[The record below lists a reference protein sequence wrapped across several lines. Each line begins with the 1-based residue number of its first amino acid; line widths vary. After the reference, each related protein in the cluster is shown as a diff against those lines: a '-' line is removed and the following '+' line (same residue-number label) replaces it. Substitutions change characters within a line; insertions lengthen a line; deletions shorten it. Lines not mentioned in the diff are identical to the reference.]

1 MFLLSLKSLKG
12 KFFLLITTVVAIVI
26 VFAVISNSE
35 NAENVTPADSHL
47 DYSAETQEEQISFI
61 SQLGLSV
68 EENPSEIKEIL
79 IPYDFDQTYTNYNEI
94 QKQAGLNLEFYK
106 GCTAKKWTY
115 TVTNYPGY
123 EGKNCIKVNLIVYR
137 NRIIGGDICSVELDG
152 FMKGLT
158 KQEL

>member
-12 KFFLLITTVVAIVI
+12 KLFLLITTVVAIVI
-26 VFAVISNSE
+26 IFAVISNSE
-35 NAENVTPADSHL
+35 NAENITPADGPL
-47 DYSAETQEEQISFI
+47 DFSAATEDERLRFI
-61 SQLGLSV
+61 SQLGLTV

-79 IPYDFDQTYTNYNEI
+79 IPDDFDQTYTNYNEI
-94 QKQAGLNLEFYK
+94 QKQAGLNLELYK

-123 EGKNCIKVNLIVYR
+123 EASKCIKINLIVYKD
-137 NRIIGGDICSVELDG
+137 RIIGGDICSVELDG

>member
-26 VFAVISNSE
+26 AFSIISNSE
-35 NAENVTPADSHL
+35 NAKNITAADGPL
-47 DYSAETQEEQISFI
+47 DFSAETEAQRLYFI
-61 SQLGLSV
+61 SQLGLTV
-68 EENPSEIKEIL
+68 EKNPSEIKEIL

-94 QKQAGLNLEFYK
+94 QKQAGLNLELYK

-123 EGKNCIKVNLIVYR
+123 EGKKCIKINLIIYR
-137 NRIIGGDICSVELDG
+137 NRIIGGDICSVELNG

>member
-12 KFFLLITTVVAIVI
+12 KFFLLVTTVIAIVI

-35 NAENVTPADSHL
+35 NAQNVTPADGPL
-47 DYSAETQEEQISFI
+47 DFSAETQEERISFI
-61 SQLGLSV
+61 SQLGLTV
-68 EENPSEIKEIL
+68 EETPSEIKEIL
-79 IPYDFDQTYTNYNEI
+79 IPCDFDQTYINYNEI
-94 QKQAGLNLEFYK
+94 QKQAGLNLDLYK

-123 EGKNCIKVNLIVYR
+123 EGRNCIKVNLIVYR